1 MSEFNYLTGRPEL
14 FENAPADALV
24 VLEHEDGRLFYA
36 IAHDLGAKY
45 WNEDGSLGSKVGLIA
60 LHKKTRVIASRVRT
74 GGLRPAEPKR
84 DPIPKSRFDRIQQA
98 QNSLKKAVSQPAP
111 ERMCSQVLRE
121 QGKPYPKTCAV
132 HGLGPCQPKPEP
144 VKVDPPKVAPK
155 IGPCQVCGTTGIH
168 ACPGKRSEGTKWTEK
183 DKQRL
188 ADAVGKIRDSEAGFV
203 SIYELRK
210 QRGGSRATGTFIT
223 INGNGQLS
231 MSAKLPFVTG
241 DNIDIQIDPT
251 RGLIRLGK
259 VKEGGRPLAKTRM
272 VSFKV
277 LCDLFRIPEG
287 EKSVR
292 VYLTE
297 ADGWWQG
304 QAELAGV
311 KS

>member
-1 MSEFNYLTGRPEL
+1 MTEFNYLTGRPEL

-45 WNEDGSLGSKVGLIA
+45 WNEDGSPGSKVGLIA

-84 DPIPKSRFDRIQQA
+84 DPIPKSRLDRIQQA
-98 QNSLKKAVSQPAP
+98 QNGLKKAISQPFPVA
-111 ERMCSQVLRE
+111 
-121 QGKPYPKTCAV
+121 
-132 HGLGPCQPKPEP
+132 PKPEPKPAP

-155 IGPCQVCGTTGIH
+155 RKTPNVACPKCGISGLH
-168 ACPGKRSEGTKWTEK
+168 ACPGAPVAWSEQ
-183 DKQRL
+183 DKLRL
-188 ADAVGKIRDSEAGFV
+188 ADAVEKIRGSEAGFV
-203 SIYELRK
+203 SIYELS

-277 LCDLFRIPEG
+277 LCDLFRIPDG

-304 QAELAGV
+304 QADLVGV
-311 KS
+311 KA

>member
-45 WNEDGSLGSKVGLIA
+45 WNEDGSPGSKVGLIA
-60 LHKKTRVIASRVRT
+60 LHKKTRVIASRVRAA
-74 GGLRPAEPKR
+74 GLPPVEPKR

-111 ERMCSQVLRE
+111 ERVCSQVLRD

-144 VKVDPPKVAPK
+144 VKVDPPKVTPK
-155 IGPCQVCGTTGIH
+155 RKTPNAACPKCGVTGIH
-168 ACPGKRSEGTKWTEK
+168 ACMGAPVAWSEQ
-183 DKQRL
+183 DKLRL
-188 ADAVGKIRDSEAGFV
+188 ADAVEKVRGSEAGFV
-203 SIYELRK
+203 SIYELS

-311 KS
+311 SK

>member
-45 WNEDGSLGSKVGLIA
+45 WNEDGSPGSKVGLIA

-84 DPIPKSRFDRIQQA
+84 DPIPKSRIERIQQA
-98 QNSLKKAVSQPAP
+98 QNGLKKAISQPFPVA
-111 ERMCSQVLRE
+111 
-121 QGKPYPKTCAV
+121 
-132 HGLGPCQPKPEP
+132 PKPEP
-144 VKVDPPKVAPK
+144 KPAPVKIDPPKVAPK
-155 IGPCQVCGTTGIH
+155 RKTPNVACPKCGISGLH
-168 ACPGKRSEGTKWTEK
+168 ACPGAPVAWSEQ

-188 ADAVGKIRDSEAGFV
+188 DDAVKQINAAETKPRIVAGDGFV
-203 SIYELRK
+203 SILGLSK
-210 QRGGSRATGTFIT
+210 RGGSVGKDT
-223 INGNGQLS
+223 
-231 MSAKLPFVTG
+231 FVTSTVSGNLKLSSSLPLVVG
-241 DNIDIQIDPT
+241 DRVDAQIDPVSG
-251 RGLIRLGK
+251 RFRIGK
-259 VKEGGRPLAKTRM
+259 VSSGGY
-272 VSFKV
+272 V
-277 LCDLFRIPEG
+277 LTKSRCLTSKALFDMLKKPTG
-287 EKSVR
+287 AKSVR

-304 QAELAGV
+304 QAELVGV

>member
-1 MSEFNYLTGRPEL
+1 MTEFNYLTGRPEL

-45 WNEDGSLGSKVGLIA
+45 WNEDGSPGSKVGLIA

-98 QNSLKKAVSQPAP
+98 QNSLKKAVSQPA
-111 ERMCSQVLRE
+111 
-121 QGKPYPKTCAV
+121 
-132 HGLGPCQPKPEP
+132 P

>member
-1 MSEFNYLTGRPEL
+1 MSEFNYLTGRKEL
-14 FENAPADALV
+14 FDNAPDEAMV
-24 VLEHEDGRLFYA
+24 VLETNDGQVYYA
-36 IAHDLGAKY
+36 VSHNRGAKY
-45 WNEDGSLGSKVGLIA
+45 WYDNGNPGRPIGLIA
-60 LHKKTRVIASRVRT
+60 LFEKTRVIASRVRVA
-74 GGLRPAEPKR
+74 GLPPVEPKR
-84 DPIPKSRFDRIQQA
+84 DPIPKSRLDRMQQA
-98 QNSLKKAVSQPAP
+98 QDSLKKAVSQPAP
-111 ERMCSQVLRE
+111 V
-121 QGKPYPKTCAV
+121 K
-132 HGLGPCQPKPEP
+132 PKPEPKPSP
-144 VKVDPPKVAPK
+144 VKVDPPKVTPK
-155 IGPCQVCGTTGIH
+155 RKTPNVACPKCGVTGIH
-168 ACPGKRSEGTKWTEK
+168 ACTGAPVAWSEQ
-183 DKQRL
+183 DKLRL
-188 ADAVGKIRDSEAGFV
+188 ADAVEKIRGSEAGFV
-203 SIYELRK
+203 SIYELS
-210 QRGGSRATGTFIT
+210 QRGGSRATKTFVT

-297 ADGWWQG
+297 VDGWWQG
-304 QAELAGV
+304 EAELVGV

>member
-14 FENAPADALV
+14 FDNAPADALV

-45 WNEDGSLGSKVGLIA
+45 WNEDGSPGSKVGLIA

-84 DPIPKSRFDRIQQA
+84 DPIPKSRLDRIQQA
-98 QNSLKKAVSQPAP
+98 QNGLKKAISQPFPVA
-111 ERMCSQVLRE
+111 
-121 QGKPYPKTCAV
+121 
-132 HGLGPCQPKPEP
+132 PKPEPKPAP

-155 IGPCQVCGTTGIH
+155 RKTPNVACPKCGISGLH
-168 ACPGKRSEGTKWTEK
+168 ACPGAPVAWSEQ
-183 DKQRL
+183 DKLRL
-188 ADAVGKIRDSEAGFV
+188 ADAVEKIRGSEAGFV
-203 SIYELRK
+203 SIYELS

-277 LCDLFRIPEG
+277 LCDLFRIPDG

-304 QAELAGV
+304 QADLVGV
-311 KS
+311 KA